1 MVYVRQPQNPTP
13 SNLVRGPSLNSQAT
27 VVFNLKRQPPINFNV
42 VLHKH
47 ALEHGLTLHNVGL
60 HPHPTGVKLSM
71 NVGGHLENAK
81 HFANTAIS
89 KFSTYIHS
97 AELRFGNQASHLK

>member
-1 MVYVRQPQNPTP
+1 MTNFVRTPRTPTP
-13 SNLVRGPSLNSQAT
+13 TNLVRAPHAQAAQ

-47 ALEHGLTLHNVGL
+47 ALEHGLTLHNFGL
-60 HPHPTGVKLSM
+60 HPHPTGVKLSV

-81 HFANTAIS
+81 HFANSAVS
-89 KFSTYIHS
+89 KFSTYIHN
-97 AELRFGNQASHLK
+97 AEVRFGNATNLR